1 MFFKTPMSKKYV
13 YLILFSGIF
22 LFAVIAGILLG
33 PCNWFKKGTEVPT
46 VKETPSTEALMLL
59 IEFEG
64 TEGLINF
71 VNDIKERDIPG
82 VLIVSADFVVE
93 NCDVVKTLLEYHDLQ
108 IAGLDSSK
116 PFWDVPYEEQ
126 LATMKDTKEKIFSCT
141 GVDIKIFGSKYFAY
155 DENTVKAA
163 QELGIEYV
171 FARGTTGAK
180 ATIYK
185 PSEYDVKIFSV
196 SNVDSQNWGTGSL
209 CDYSYWA
216 REGVAS
222 DFEKELFGA
231 LKYEKIS
238 PVSHTYIGGLKKSW
252 NDVYLKFFDQSDINW
267 VSLDT
272 FGEIDLSMPFADIPS
287 NREVQYETPH
297 PAVPLDEEENISN
310 PCAVEDITESVNEGD
325 EVGTK
330 ELVIFHNGT
339 GSKCIEAL
347 AFFDSMDYE
356 YTQYLNTDPEYSS
369 KLREYKQGFNVSE
382 GESTSFGYYPIIF
395 VEDRAFSGFSEDIE
409 DIIKNI
415 MEG

>member
-1 MFFKTPMSKKYV
+1 MNKRNL
-13 YLILFSGIF
+13 YLTIFNGIF
-22 LFAVIAGILLG
+22 LFAVIVGILLG
-33 PCNWFKKGTEVPT
+33 SYDWLKKESDIPVQKEVT
-46 VKETPSTEALMLL
+46 STQALMLM

-93 NCDVVKTLLEYHDLQ
+93 NCEVVNTLLKYHDIQL
-108 IAGLDSSK
+108 AGLDSSK
-116 PFWDVPYEEQ
+116 AFWDVPYDEQ
-126 LATMKDTKEKIFSCT
+126 LSIMKDTKEKIFSCT
-141 GVDIKIFGSKYFAY
+141 GIDIEIFGSRYFAY

-163 QELGIEYV
+163 QELGIDYV

-185 PSEYDVKIFSV
+185 PLEYDVKIFSV

-222 DFEKELFGA
+222 DFEKELLGA

-252 NDVYLKFFDQSDINW
+252 NDVYLKFFDQSDIDW
-267 VSLDT
+267 VDLDT
-272 FGEIDLSMPFADIPS
+272 FGEIGSSMAFADIPS

-310 PCAVEDITESVNEGD
+310 PCAVEDITESVDQGD
-325 EVGTK
+325 EVSTE

-339 GSKCIEAL
+339 GPMCIEAL

-356 YTQYLNTDPEYSS
+356 YTQYLNTDSDYSTKLGEY
-369 KLREYKQGFNVSE
+369 RQGFNVSE
-382 GESTSFGYYPIIF
+382 GVSTSFGYYPIIF
-395 VEDRAFSGFSEDIE
+395 VGDRVFSGFNDDIKE
-409 DIIKNI
+409 TIENI
-415 MEG
+415 ME